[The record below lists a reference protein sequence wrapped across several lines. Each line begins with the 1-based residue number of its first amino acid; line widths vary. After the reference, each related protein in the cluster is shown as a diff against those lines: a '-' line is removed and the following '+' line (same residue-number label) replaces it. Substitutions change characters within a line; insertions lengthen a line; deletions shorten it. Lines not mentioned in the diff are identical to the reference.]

1 MTAFGTE
8 SSGSSST
15 AEHLALVDESWHGTG
30 ESELAA
36 DNTYHADSITHSESM
51 QPLVLAGGKVAGL
64 KAVSFPRASG
74 TASTGLAALITNPT
88 VLGWP
93 STTQAGGSPFGLRFH
108 PILHYWR
115 MHNGVDIGEGTHHL
129 PVRLVIRGSTIQ
141 RR

>member
-1 MTAFGTE
+1 MSHLVLAAGLSVAAVGSAFAVPRESAFVSPAPAAAPAVDVTAFGTE

-64 KAVSFPRASG
+64 KAVSFPARRAPP
-74 TASTGLAALITNPT
+74 AP
-88 VLGWP
+88 V
-93 STTQAGGSPFGLRFH
+93 SP
-108 PILHYWR
+108 P
-115 MHNGVDIGEGTHHL
+115 
-129 PVRLVIRGSTIQ
+129 
-141 RR
+141 